1 MDLPRGVD
9 TCLHRVECKCVEC
22 RNSTVMSTW
31 SVAWSV
37 EWGAVILR
45 YYSTWSVS
53 WSGVYRGVDCAV
65 ECGVERTVE
74 CKSAVCVIL
83 IVPRSTHKRAQRRPT
98 LSMLDRSIL
107 SLRHSRRSLLVL
119 GLVVWSQCP
128 AVVVA
133 IAYSEAVRT
142 NRTVIVRPVDMHH
155 LVLCT
160 STSNVPPVAGPLCLS
175 VQHVAYH
182 RGVVRSRQ
190 RAHLDRN
197 CLAVVAQRCP
207 IHWYLSAPPC
217 PFVVSRDAGTF
228 QMPAPQHA
236 VNRHAATN
244 SYWLPLT
251 HPMASCQRRMRA
263 PP

>member
-1 MDLPRGVD
+1 
-9 TCLHRVECKCVEC
+9 
-22 RNSTVMSTW
+22 
-31 SVAWSV
+31 
-37 EWGAVILR
+37 
-45 YYSTWSVS
+45 
-53 WSGVYRGVDCAV
+53 
-65 ECGVERTVE
+65 
-74 CKSAVCVIL
+74 
-83 IVPRSTHKRAQRRPT
+83 
-98 LSMLDRSIL
+98 MLGRSIL
-107 SLRHSRRSLLVL
+107 SLSHPRKFLLVL
-119 GLVVWSQCP
+119 GLVLWSQCP

-142 NRTVIVRPVDMHH
+142 NRTVIVRPVSMHR
-155 LVLCT
+155 LVPYT
-160 STSNVPPVAGPLCLS
+160 DTSNVPPVAGPLCLS

-182 RGVVRSRQ
+182 RGVVRSR
-190 RAHLDRN
+190 RHAHLDRN
-197 CLAVVAQRCP
+197 HRAVVAQCYL
-207 IHWYLSAPPC
+207 IHWYSSAPPC